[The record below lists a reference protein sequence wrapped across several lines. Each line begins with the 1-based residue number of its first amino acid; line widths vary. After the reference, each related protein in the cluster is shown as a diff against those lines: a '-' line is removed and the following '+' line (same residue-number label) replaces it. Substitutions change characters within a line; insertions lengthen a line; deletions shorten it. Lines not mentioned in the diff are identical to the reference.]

1 MDIQL
6 VVFDVDGT
14 LTKHSSVWWRL
25 HQHFGTTEEGK
36 QYYDK
41 YFAGEINYD
50 MWADLD
56 AGLWKGKT
64 LDEVM
69 KVVTAT
75 QLTPGSEEA
84 IQTLKDHDL
93 KTAILSG
100 GLDIMAND
108 IARRVGIDYVLTNI
122 LRHEKG
128 ILTGDVDN
136 LVAWGGKA
144 DVVHQINKHFEIP
157 LEKTAFVG
165 DGRNDMSVFKVV
177 GFSIAFNP
185 EDQDVANAANVVVR
199 DDDLRAILPHVISEF
214 QQ

>member
-1 MDIQL
+1 MDIEL

-25 HQHFGTTEEGK
+25 HQHFGTTDEGK
-36 QYYDK
+36 QYYDR
-41 YFAGEINYD
+41 YFAGEITYD

-69 KVVTAT
+69 KVVAAT
-75 QLTPGSEEA
+75 QLTPGSKEA
-84 IQTLKDHDL
+84 IETLKDYGL

-108 IARRVGIDYVLTNI
+108 IGRRVGIDYVLTNT
-122 LRHEKG
+122 LHHKDG
-128 ILTGDVDN
+128 VLTGKVDN
-136 LVAWGGKA
+136 LVAWGGKSDA
-144 DVVHQINKHFEIP
+144 VHQINTHFDIP

-177 GFSIAFNP
+177 GLAIAYNP
-185 EDQDVANAANVVVR
+185 EDQEVADSANVAIYE
-199 DDDLRAILPHVISEF
+199 DDLRTILPHVISEF
-214 QQ
+214 PQ